1 MKEDIKM
8 NLVTLL
14 EAFIDDYD
22 VCIYDYGTTN
32 KEKFVVYKGSI
43 KQFLTSNE
51 DDSPCR
57 IYGDYPVNFIR
68 LDKETGK
75 LTVGI

>member
-1 MKEDIKM
+1 M

-14 EAFIDDYD
+14 EAFIDDYN

-43 KQFLTSNE
+43 KQFLTSGEE

-57 IYGDYPVNFIR
+57 IYGNYPVDFIR
-68 LDKETGK
+68 LDKEIGK

>member
-1 MKEDIKM
+1 M
-8 NLVTLL
+8 NLVTFL
-14 EAFIDDYD
+14 EAFIDDYN

-43 KQFLTSNE
+43 KQFLTSGEE
-51 DDSPCR
+51 DNSPCR
-57 IYGDYPVNFIR
+57 IYGNCPVNFIR

>member
-1 MKEDIKM
+1 M

-14 EAFIDDYD
+14 EAFIDDYN

-43 KQFLTSNE
+43 KQFLTSGEE
-51 DDSPCR
+51 DDSPYR
-57 IYGDYPVNFIR
+57 IYGNYPVDFIR

-75 LTVGI
+75 LTIGI

>member
-1 MKEDIKM
+1 M

-22 VCIYDYGTTN
+22 VCIYDYGTT
-32 KEKFVVYKGSI
+32 KGKFAVYKGSI
-43 KQFLTSNE
+43 KQFLTSGEE

-57 IYGDYPVNFIR
+57 IYGDYPVNFVKI
-68 LDKETGK
+68 DKETGK